1 MVLGTI
7 SGVFV
12 KVLTKVGP
20 GVLDGHVDLLK
31 RKIETDGD
39 GAEE

>member
-12 KVLTKVGP
+12 KVLTKVAQ
-20 GVLDGHVDLLK
+20 GVLDAHVDLLK